1 MAAFTLLTALADPVL
16 TAAVLARMS
25 AAVFAGA
32 LPLTEQVPF
41 KVRGV
46 LAICLTVIALPAAGH
61 SRGAS
66 LAAEPLPT
74 GLPGVV
80 ISEAVVGLGLGLVV
94 AAIVAAAAWAGGL
107 VGSVSGLSW
116 ADDFATPSGD
126 PEPTGVARLAWWL
139 GLAGFFAAGGHL
151 AVVAGLL
158 ESVRV
163 MPVGSLFAAGGA
175 ESPLVAV
182 VAAAPAV
189 ALSLVMALAVPALA
203 AVVTFHLA
211 LAICLRTVRFDPGQ
225 GLLQALAAIV
235 VMFTFIAGAEAWLGG
250 FGAVAHAQIER
261 SFAGEP
267 AHGP

>member
-1 MAAFTLLTALADPVL
+1 MAVSSLFTALSDPL
-16 TAAVLARMS
+16 LAAAVLARMS

-32 LPLTEQVPF
+32 LPLSDQVPF

-46 LAICLTVIALPAAGH
+46 LAVCLTVLALPTATHARAA
-61 SRGAS
+61 A
-66 LAAEPLPT
+66 LAAQPLPA
-74 GLPGVV
+74 VV
-80 ISEAVVGLGLGLVV
+80 IGEAVMGLGLGLVA

-107 VGSVSGLSW
+107 LGSVSGLSW
-116 ADDFATPSGD
+116 ADDFATPAGD

-139 GLAGFFAAGGHL
+139 GLAGFFAAGGHV
-151 AVVAGLL
+151 AVVSGLL

-163 MPVGSLFAAGGA
+163 MPVGSLFAAGWA

-182 VAAAPAV
+182 VAAAPAL
-189 ALSLVMALAVPALA
+189 ALSLVTALAVPAVA

-225 GLLQALAAIV
+225 GMLQGLAAVV
-235 VMFTFIAGAEAWLGG
+235 VMLAVVAGAEAWLGG

-261 SFAGEP
+261 SFAGESLR
-267 AHGP
+267 GP

>member
-1 MAAFTLLTALADPVL
+1 MAASSLLTALADPL
-16 TAAVLARMS
+16 LAAAVLARMS
-25 AAVFAGA
+25 VAVIAGCV
-32 LPLTEQVPF
+32 PLADHVPL

-46 LAICLTVIALPAAGH
+46 LAVCLTLLVLPAAAH
-61 SRGAS
+61 ARTAS
-66 LAAEPLPT
+66 LAAQP
-74 GLPGVV
+74 VFAV
-80 ISEAVVGLGLGLVV
+80 IGGEAVVGLGLGLVT
-94 AAIVAAAAWAGGL
+94 AAVVAAAAWAGGL
-107 VGSVSGLSW
+107 IGSVAGLSW
-116 ADDFATPSGD
+116 ADDFATPAGD

-163 MPVGSLFAAGGA
+163 MPVGGVFAGQGA

-189 ALSLVMALAVPALA
+189 ALALVTALAVPALA

-225 GLLQALAAIV
+225 GLLQALAAVV
-235 VMFTFIAGAEAWLGG
+235 VMFAFVAGAEAWLGG

-261 SFAGEP
+261 SFAGDPGP
-267 AHGP
+267 AP

>member
-139 GLAGFFAAGGHL
+139 GLAALTAWLAVFAATRI
-151 AVVAGLL
+151 
-158 ESVRV
+158 S
-163 MPVGSLFAAGGA
+163 S
-175 ESPLVAV
+175 
-182 VAAAPAV
+182 AAALATCAV
-189 ALSLVMALAVPALA
+189 APPLAFIFGDPSLGLFCLGLA
-203 AVVTFHLA
+203 ALIILRHRPNIARLLA
-211 LAICLRTVRFDPGQ
+211 GTEPRFG
-225 GLLQALAAIV
+225 
-235 VMFTFIAGAEAWLGG
+235 T
-250 FGAVAHAQIER
+250 R
-261 SFAGEP
+261 K
-267 AHGP
+267 

>member
-1 MAAFTLLTALADPVL
+1 MAASTLLTALADPVL
-16 TAAVLARMS
+16 AAAVLARMS

-32 LPLTEQVPF
+32 LPLTDQVPF

-46 LAICLTVIALPAAGH
+46 LAVCLTVLALPAAGH
-61 SRGAS
+61 SRAAS
-66 LAAEPLPT
+66 LAAQPLPI
-74 GLPGVV
+74 V
-80 ISEAVVGLGLGLVV
+80 IVGEAVVGLGLGLVV

-107 VGSVSGLSW
+107 LGSVSGLSW

-151 AVVAGLL
+151 AVVTGLL

-163 MPVGSLFAAGGA
+163 MPVGSLFAVGGSGGA

-182 VAAAPAV
+182 VTAAPAL
-189 ALSLVMALAVPALA
+189 ALALVMALAVPALA